1 MKKRKRNLL
10 QRMMAVLLSVVL
22 VIGMVA
28 GAAPTEVL
36 AAESESEIETE
47 PETEEPALQEGAQDT
62 EIETEPET
70 EESALQEGA
79 QDAANGD
86 EPTSVSAQDAEAAVS
101 YGLWVNGIRV
111 TDANAANVL
120 GDSTVSYAPDTN
132 VLTLNGANLT
142 TSYKPDNYN
151 YDSAVIYADSTFG
164 PLKLNIQGTNT
175 ITASGDSYY
184 VSGILAKG
192 PVEFSG
198 DGSLTV
204 TAENQYTYGTG
215 YAVNSNADV
224 TITGGT
230 YSFTGTGGASG
241 YGYGM
246 CAGSNTGGNGK
257 VCIKGGTLTTIG
269 AGGYMKIAIAGNLV
283 VSQNPKYEVIAS
295 LDASGMPET
304 DYDPV
309 NFSLFAYI
317 KVMPWIEPEYDKNGF
332 STDGRFFQ
340 PAVQADDGYYEIK
353 NAGNLYWFAEQMKS
367 DTANAYENVRL
378 TEDITIP
385 AGMNWKPI
393 SVGQWNM
400 PYQGTF
406 DGNGKSISDLSVFRD
421 ATEFYDTSASSGL
434 FNTIGDDGVV
444 KNLTMRNT
452 GIKVTASAG
461 AICGTNYGTI
471 ENCCNFGGE
480 ICVSTSYAG
489 GIAGFNEGKIVR
501 CFNTGTVYAQDE
513 SVGDCVG
520 GICGYASEY
529 AVIENCYNTGTIGNA
544 NVIRAGGVTGGYRT
558 GAKITGCYN
567 IGAVTARD
575 DTGGIGCYV
584 DGSQPLAEDIKNN
597 YYLAKTESD
606 DGGRTVEQFASG
618 EVAWLLNEGNTDGTQ
633 AYYQTC
639 GEGTPAFTG
648 RTVYRVMSYQCPGDS
663 DGKVAYNNA
672 AGNVTG
678 DHSFGA
684 WTMIKQPT
692 ESEEGLQER
701 SCSVCGYKQTKA
713 ISETGGESPDEGEI
727 EVDKEQG
734 ENTPDVAFGMSKDD
748 LILAVLTPEE
758 QSLVEEGTDI
768 RITLVI
774 DNIDASVSQ
783 SDKQAVTDKAGEYK
797 VGEYLDINLYKII
810 GTDRT
815 KISHTNGTI
824 RIALTIPDSLRNT
837 DSGTTRSYA
846 VVRVHDGA
854 AELLPDLDGAADTI
868 TIETDMFSTY
878 ALVYK
883 DSTGTV
889 ISDNKNNDSHT
900 ADTEK
905 DDEPKTGD
913 TTSVEIYATAA
924 MIAGFTYL
932 ILFFENMGLGMT
944 EEAKKE
950 LTASII
956 AWAKKGGMLRK
967 IAALAAIFLIL
978 FYYHSIGK
986 RTSVN
991 WKQVYE

>member
-10 QRMMAVLLSVVL
+10 QRMMAVLLSAVL
-22 VIGMVA
+22 VLGMVA
-28 GAAPTEVL
+28 GAAPMEVP
-36 AAESESEIETE
+36 AAENTEISESVSENDMPAENTEISESVSE
-47 PETEEPALQEGAQDT
+47 NDKPETEQEDSAAQKGT
-62 EIETEPET
+62 
-70 EESALQEGA
+70 
-79 QDAANGD
+79 QDAASGD
-86 EPTSVSAQDAEAAVS
+86 EPISVSAPDAEVAGS
-101 YGLWVNGIRV
+101 YGLWVNGIQV
-111 TDANAANVL
+111 TDANAADVL
-120 GDSTVSYAPDTN
+120 GNSTVSYAPDTN

-142 TSYKPDNYN
+142 EAYKPDNYN

-164 PLKLNIQGTNT
+164 PLKLNIQGGNT
-175 ITASGDSYY
+175 ITANGDSYY
-184 VSGILAKG
+184 VSGILANG
-192 PVEFSG
+192 PMEFSG

-204 TAENQYTYGTG
+204 TAENEMYTG
-215 YAVNSNADV
+215 YAVNSYGDV

-246 CAGSNTGGNGK
+246 CAGSATGGNGK
-257 VCIKGGTLTTIG
+257 VYVNGGTLTTTG
-269 AGGYMKIAIAGNLV
+269 AGGNMKFAIGGKLE
-283 VSQNPKYEVIAS
+283 VSEDTKYEVSAS
-295 LDASGMPET
+295 MEASGTPET
-304 DYDPV
+304 DYNPE
-309 NFSLFAYI
+309 SILYYAYV
-317 KVMPWIEPEYDKNGF
+317 KVMPWIEPEYDENGF
-332 STDGRFFQ
+332 STDGRFCQ
-340 PAVQADDGYYEIK
+340 PAVQADDGYYELT
-353 NAGNLYWFAEQMKS
+353 NAGNLFWFAELMKS
-367 DTANAYENVRL
+367 GTANGYENVRL

-385 AGMNWKPI
+385 AGKNWKPI
-393 SVGQWNM
+393 SVGQWEL
-400 PYQGTF
+400 PYQGIF
-406 DGNGKSISDLSVFRD
+406 DGNGKSISNLSVFRD
-421 ATEFYDTSASSGL
+421 VTDYYDTSASAGL
-434 FNTIGDDGVV
+434 FNTIGVDGVV

-452 GIKVTASAG
+452 SIKVTASAG

-471 ENCCNFGGE
+471 ENCCNIGGE
-480 ICVSTSYAG
+480 ICVSTTYAG
-489 GIAGFNEGKIVR
+489 GIAGYNDGKIVR
-501 CFNTGTVYAQDE
+501 CFNTGTVYAQAQDE
-513 SVGDCVG
+513 NDLDCVG
-520 GICGYASEY
+520 GICGYASEC

-544 NVIRAGGVTGGYRT
+544 DVIRAGGVTGGYRT
-558 GAKITGCYN
+558 GTKITGCYN
-567 IGAVTARD
+567 IGAVKAGD
-575 DTGGIGCYV
+575 GADIGCYV
-584 DGSQPLAEDIKNN
+584 DGSQPSAEDIKNN
-597 YYLAKTESD
+597 YYLAETESD
-606 DGGRTVEQFASG
+606 DGGRTTEQFASG
-618 EVAWLLNEGNTDGTQ
+618 EVAWLLNEGNTDGAQ

-639 GEGTPAFTG
+639 GEGTPVFTG
-648 RTVYRVMSYQCPGDS
+648 QTVYRVMSYQCPGDS
-663 DGKVAYNNA
+663 DGKVVYSNA

-684 WTMIKQPT
+684 WTVIKQPT

-701 SCSVCGYKQTKA
+701 SCSLCGYKQTKA
-713 ISETGGESPDEGEI
+713 ISEIGEI

-734 ENTPDVAFGMSKDD
+734 ENTPKVVFGTSKDD
-748 LILAVLTPEE
+748 LIRAVLTLEE

-824 RIALTIPDSLRNT
+824 RIVLTIPDSLRNT

-883 DSTGTV
+883 DATGTV

-900 ADTEK
+900 SDTEK
-905 DDEPKTGD
+905 DNEPKTGD

-950 LTASII
+950 LTTSII

-967 IAALAAIFLIL
+967 IAALAAIFVIL

-991 WKQVYE
+991 WKQVYGE